1 VAAKD
6 PSTRRKTMSAAAV
19 DRFGGPSVLRIHAL
33 PVPRVG
39 AHEVLIE
46 VHTAGVGSWDADIR
60 KGFWPEGRPRFPLI
74 LGTDG
79 SGRIAAI
86 GSRVRRFRLG
96 DRVYAYSFANPRG
109 GFYAEFVAVRAER
122 VGRVPRPL
130 DLRRAGAIGT
140 TGLTALQGVDDALH
154 VRRGEAVIVHGA
166 GGGVGSLAV
175 QFAKLRG
182 ARVLAT
188 ASGPRG
194 LALARRL
201 GADAVVDGRRGDIA
215 AAAARFAP
223 EGVDAVLAFAG
234 GRPLSRCLDALRR
247 DGRFAHPN
255 GVEPV
260 PRRRRGVRWKSYDAV
275 PGVRELER
283 LGRAVTAARLRVVIA
298 ATYRLADAA
307 KAHRRLEKG
316 HVLGKV
322 VLRVR

>member
-1 VAAKD
+1 
-6 PSTRRKTMSAAAV
+6 
-19 DRFGGPSVLRIHAL
+19 
-33 PVPRVG
+33 
-39 AHEVLIE
+39 
-46 VHTAGVGSWDADIR
+46 
-60 KGFWPEGRPRFPLI
+60 
-74 LGTDG
+74 
-79 SGRIAAI
+79 
-86 GSRVRRFRLG
+86 
-96 DRVYAYSFANPRG
+96 
-109 GFYAEFVAVRAER
+109 
-122 VGRVPRPL
+122 
-130 DLRRAGAIGT
+130 
-140 TGLTALQGVDDALH
+140 
-154 VRRGEAVIVHGA
+154 VHGA

-194 LALARRL
+194 
-201 GADAVVDGRRGDIA
+201 
-215 AAAARFAP
+215 AARFAP
-223 EGVDAVLAFAG
+223 EGVDAVLAFAS

-247 DGRFAHPN
+247 DGRFAYPN